1 MTHIQKEALIGI
13 IPSKP
18 YSTLGISLSNKY
30 PLDNLNEYFITGFT
44 DAEGSFRIRISKSK
58 ERKIGWVVEPIFQI
72 TLLRRVYGLDQK
84 DLVILQLIQ
93 KTFKG
98 VGSITKMGSSNGW
111 MYRISSIKDF
121 NEIILP
127 HFTKY
132 PLITQKK
139 ADYELLKK
147 VVALINKKEHLTQ
160 EGLRSIIAIKASM
173 NLGLSDELKVAFPDV
188 NPEPRPL
195 INQERIQDSNWLVGF
210 INGEGCFFYRYL

>member
-1 MTHIQKEALIGI
+1 
-13 IPSKP
+13 
-18 YSTLGISLSNKY
+18 
-30 PLDNLNEYFITGFT
+30 
-44 DAEGSFRIRISKSK
+44 
-58 ERKIGWVVEPIFQI
+58 
-72 TLLRRVYGLDQK
+72 
-84 DLVILQLIQ
+84 
-93 KTFKG
+93 
-98 VGSITKMGSSNGW
+98 MGSSNGW

-121 NEIILP
+121 NEIIIP

-139 ADYELLKK
+139 ADYDLLKK

-195 INQERIQDSNWLVGF
+195 INQGRIQDSNRLAGF
-210 INGEGCFFYRYL
+210 INGEGCFFIDIYKSKTNKIGSSVRLKFLIGQHLRDNLLMESLVYYLGCGRVVHPSSYNHVEYVVSNFTDINEKIIPFVQKYPIFGGASSKFWILRIFVLHL